1 MWSASPFYVLL
12 LYPQAIHPSRRRA
25 VDAVGL
31 SGISK
36 EMKRLILPWLG
47 LVLFWQSPVLR
58 AEAPS
63 DYFAPPET
71 MYSFA
76 DFWFVRPM
84 DLAVLPI
91 TATTWLISL
100 PVTAASG
107 TSDQAYDLLI
117 KDLSQHMMQRPL
129 GQFWDWENRDQ
140 TRPVVIK
147 FQDSF
152 SMADLTPQQERKYR
166 TALKDHEARIM
177 AIEREQSIPQE
188 DRDDLARGEERRWQN
203 VVRLLLSL

>member
-1 MWSASPFYVLL
+1 MMLCWFGLAMVLPSPF
-12 LYPQAIHPSRRRA
+12 SRA
-25 VDAVGL
+25 G
-31 SGISK
+31 
-36 EMKRLILPWLG
+36 
-47 LVLFWQSPVLR
+47 
-58 AEAPS
+58 APS

-76 DFWFVRPM
+76 DFWIVRPM

-107 TSDQAYDLLI
+107 TSEQAYDLLI

-147 FQDSF
+147 FKDSF
-152 SMADLTPQQERKYR
+152 SMADLSPQQERKYR
-166 TALKDHEARIM
+166 AALKDHEARIM
-177 AIEREQSIPQE
+177 AIEREQDLPQK
-188 DRDDLARGEERRWQN
+188 DRDDLARGEERRWEN

>member
-1 MWSASPFYVLL
+1 MLSCLGLAMLLPSPF
-12 LYPQAIHPSRRRA
+12 S
-25 VDAVGL
+25 
-31 SGISK
+31 
-36 EMKRLILPWLG
+36 
-47 LVLFWQSPVLR
+47 R

-63 DYFAPPET
+63 DYFTPPET

-107 TSDQAYDLLI
+107 TSEQAYDLLI
-117 KDLSQHMMQRPL
+117 RDLSQHMMQRPL

-152 SMADLTPQQERKYR
+152 SMADLSPQQERKYR
-166 TALKDHEARIM
+166 AALKDHEARIM
-177 AIEREQSIPQE
+177 AIEREQGIPQK
-188 DRDDLARGEERRWQN
+188 DRDDLSRGEERRWEN
-203 VVRLLLSL
+203 AVRLLLSL

>member
-1 MWSASPFYVLL
+1 
-12 LYPQAIHPSRRRA
+12 
-25 VDAVGL
+25 
-31 SGISK
+31 
-36 EMKRLILPWLG
+36 MKRLILPWLG
-47 LVLFWQSPVLR
+47 LVLFWQSSVLR

-63 DYFAPPET
+63 DYFTPPET

-76 DFWFVRPM
+76 DFWAVRPL
-84 DLAVLPI
+84 DLAVLPF

-107 TSDQAYDLLI
+107 TSAQAYDLLI
-117 KDLSQHMMQRPL
+117 KDVSQHMMQRPL

-147 FQDSF
+147 FKDSF

-166 TALKDHEARIM
+166 AALKDHEARIM
-177 AIEREQSIPQE
+177 AIEREQDLPQD
-188 DRDDLARGEERRWQN
+188 DRDDLARGEERRWEN

>member
-1 MWSASPFYVLL
+1 MWSASLFYVLL
-12 LYPQAIHPSRRRA
+12 LYPQAIHPSRRRE

-152 SMADLTPQQERKYR
+152 SMADLSPQQERKYR

>member
-36 EMKRLILPWLG
+36 EMKRMILHWLG
-47 LVLFWQSPVLR
+47 LALFWQSPVLR

-63 DYFAPPET
+63 DYFVPPET

-147 FQDSF
+147 FKDSF
-152 SMADLTPQQERKYR
+152 SMADLSPQQERKYR
-166 TALKDHEARIM
+166 AALKDHEARIK
-177 AIEREQSIPQE
+177 AIEREQDIPQE

>member
-36 EMKRLILPWLG
+36 EMKRSMLYWVGMTMVISG
-47 LVLFWQSPVLR
+47 SFSR
-58 AEAPS
+58 AGAPS
-63 DYFAPPET
+63 DYFTPPET

-76 DFWFVRPM
+76 DFWIVRPM

-107 TSDQAYDLLI
+107 TSEQAYDLLI

-147 FQDSF
+147 FKDSF
-152 SMADLTPQQERKYR
+152 SMADLSPQQERKYR
-166 TALKDHEARIM
+166 AALKDHEARIK
-177 AIEREQSIPQE
+177 AIEREQDIPQE
-188 DRDDLARGEERRWQN
+188 DRDDLARGEERRWEN
-203 VVRLLLSL
+203 LVRLLLSL

>member
-1 MWSASPFYVLL
+1 
-12 LYPQAIHPSRRRA
+12 
-25 VDAVGL
+25 
-31 SGISK
+31 
-36 EMKRLILPWLG
+36 MKRLILPWLG

-107 TSDQAYDLLI
+107 TSEQAYDLLI

-152 SMADLTPQQERKYR
+152 SMADLSPQQERKYR
-166 TALKDHEARIM
+166 AALKDHEARIM

>member
-36 EMKRLILPWLG
+36 EMKRMILLWLG
-47 LVLFWQSPVLR
+47 LALFWQSPVLR

-147 FQDSF
+147 FKDSF

-166 TALKDHEARIM
+166 AALKDHEARIK
-177 AIEREQSIPQE
+177 AIEREQDIPQE
-188 DRDDLARGEERRWQN
+188 DRDDLARGEERRWEN
-203 VVRLLLSL
+203 LVRLLLSL

>member
-1 MWSASPFYVLL
+1 MCSASPFCVLL
-12 LYPQAIHPSRRRA
+12 LYPQAIHPSCRGK

-36 EMKRLILPWLG
+36 EMKRWMLSCLG
-47 LVLFWQSPVLR
+47 LAMVLPSPFSR

-107 TSDQAYDLLI
+107 TSEQAYDLLI

-147 FQDSF
+147 FKDSF
-152 SMADLTPQQERKYR
+152 SMADLSPQQERKYR
-166 TALKDHEARIM
+166 AALKDHEARIA
-177 AIEREQSIPQE
+177 AIEREEDIPQT

>member
-1 MWSASPFYVLL
+1 
-12 LYPQAIHPSRRRA
+12 
-25 VDAVGL
+25 
-31 SGISK
+31 
-36 EMKRLILPWLG
+36 MKRLILLWMG
-47 LVLFWQSPVLR
+47 LFLFWQSPVSR
-58 AEAPS
+58 AGAPS

-76 DFWFVRPM
+76 DFWIVRPM

-91 TATTWLISL
+91 TAATWLVSL

-107 TSDQAYDLLI
+107 TSEQAYDLMI

-129 GQFWDWENRDQ
+129 DQFWDWENRDQ

-147 FQDSF
+147 FKDSF
-152 SMADLTPQQERKYR
+152 SMADLSPQQERKYR
-166 TALKDHEARIM
+166 AALKEHEARIQ
-177 AIEREQSIPQE
+177 AIEREQDLPQH
-188 DRDDLARGEERRWQN
+188 DRDDLARGEERRWEN

>member
-1 MWSASPFYVLL
+1 
-12 LYPQAIHPSRRRA
+12 
-25 VDAVGL
+25 
-31 SGISK
+31 
-36 EMKRLILPWLG
+36 MKRMILLWLG
-47 LVLFWQSPVLR
+47 LALFWQSPVLR

-63 DYFAPPET
+63 DYFAPPEA

-147 FQDSF
+147 FKDSF
-152 SMADLTPQQERKYR
+152 SMADLSPQQERKYR
-166 TALKDHEARIM
+166 AALKDHEARIK
-177 AIEREQSIPQE
+177 AIEREQDIPQE
-188 DRDDLARGEERRWQN
+188 DRDDLARGEERRWEN
-203 VVRLLLSL
+203 LVRLLLSL

>member
-12 LYPQAIHPSRRRA
+12 LYPQAIHPSRRLA

-31 SGISK
+31 PGISK
-36 EMKRLILPWLG
+36 EMKRMILLWLG
-47 LVLFWQSPVLR
+47 LALFWQSPVLR

-91 TATTWLISL
+91 TATTWLMSL

-107 TSDQAYDLLI
+107 TSAQAYDLLI
-117 KDLSQHMMQRPL
+117 KDVSQHMMQRPL
-129 GQFWDWENRDQ
+129 GQFWEWEDRDQ

-147 FQDSF
+147 FKDSF
-152 SMADLTPQQERKYR
+152 SMAELSPQQERKYR
-166 TALKDHEARIM
+166 ASLKDHEARIM
-177 AIEREQSIPQE
+177 AIEREQDLPQK
-188 DRDDLARGEERRWQN
+188 DRDDLARGEERRWEN

>member
-91 TATTWLISL
+91 TATTWLMSL

-107 TSDQAYDLLI
+107 TSAQAYDLLI
-117 KDLSQHMMQRPL
+117 KDVSQHMMQRPL

-147 FQDSF
+147 FKDSF
-152 SMADLTPQQERKYR
+152 SMADLSPQQERKYR
-166 TALKDHEARIM
+166 AALKDHEARIK

>member
-36 EMKRLILPWLG
+36 EMKRSMLCWFGLAMVLP
-47 LVLFWQSPVLR
+47 SPFSR
-58 AEAPS
+58 AGAPS

-76 DFWFVRPM
+76 DFWIVRPM

-107 TSDQAYDLLI
+107 TSEQAYDLLTPEAVTTGLLVLCAEEAPNRLI
-117 KDLSQHMMQRPL
+117 LTAGAGGFACTHINETRGIHLTSEQRSP
-129 GQFWDWENRDQ
+129 EN
-140 TRPVVIK
+140 VLA
-147 FQDSF
+147 SL
-152 SMADLTPQQERKYR
+152 A
-166 TALKDHEARIM
+166 
-177 AIEREQSIPQE
+177 AIT
-188 DRDDLARGEERRWQN
+188 DRAGEEEYTNGGQQGLKF
-203 VVRLLLSL
+203 VGDAMQALGSKQ